1 VSHARM
7 RHIAIIIGNH
17 HFRLCKR
24 SNPIRP
30 AADPAGSQR
39 DLRSQGERNG
49 GSRGERQAEG

>member
-1 VSHARM
+1 MSHARM
-7 RHIAIIIGNH
+7 RHIAIIIGNRH
-17 HFRLCKR
+17 CGLSKR

-49 GSRGERQAEG
+49 GCRGERQAEG